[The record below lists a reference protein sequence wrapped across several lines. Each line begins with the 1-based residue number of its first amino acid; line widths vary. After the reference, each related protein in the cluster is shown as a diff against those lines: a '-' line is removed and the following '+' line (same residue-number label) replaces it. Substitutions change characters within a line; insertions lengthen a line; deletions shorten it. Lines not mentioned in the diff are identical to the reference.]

1 MDVLVLGIDVGTQ
14 GVRAV
19 VTDMNGA
26 VQAAESIPFP
36 ALNIARTE
44 HWKEQDPGEWWETAA
59 AVIRKCVAQLREK
72 GRGADEIAAVSVDAT
87 SGTVLALDENNNAV
101 TPGIMYNDPRSSAE
115 AGLVRERAHA
125 LEKQLG
131 YKVNASFGLPK
142 MLWLKGHAEK
152 RASRYA
158 HQQDF
163 IIGRLSGEYG
173 VTDYSNAL
181 KTCYDLVEKRWPGFI
196 EELGLGEAGMP
207 RVVAPGEAIGTV
219 QKSAAEKTDLSEK
232 TLVVAGATDGY
243 ASALSAGISEC
254 GDWAS
259 IIGTTMVLKGIE
271 ERLITDERGRIYSHL
286 HPQGYWLLGGASNI
300 GGRCLNENFDQSKFD
315 EMNGYAKDLT
325 PTGIACYPLTD
336 TGERFPFLNA
346 AAAGFMLGGETDPY
360 RKYTALMEGVGYAE
374 RLSFEMLAGLG
385 CKVKDEIFT
394 AGGACKSDVW
404 LQIRSDILNK
414 ALKVP
419 EQTDAVMGT
428 ALLASLATGYRTLA
442 EASKNMVRI
451 SKTVYPSK
459 KAGEYEDG
467 YQRTKA
473 ELEKRG
479 YLA

>member
-14 GVRAV
+14 GVRAI
-19 VTDMNGA
+19 VTDMCGA
-26 VQAAESIPFP
+26 VQATESIPFP

-44 HWKEQDPGEWWETAA
+44 HWKEQDPDEWWETAA
-59 AVIRKCVAQLREK
+59 AVIRKCVTQLKEK

-87 SGTVLALDENNNAV
+87 SGTVLALDENNNAL

-115 AGLVRERAHA
+115 AEMVREHARA

-196 EELGLGEAGMP
+196 GELGLGEAGLP
-207 RVVAPGEAIGTV
+207 RVIAPGEVIGTV
-219 QKSAAEKTDLSEK
+219 QKSAAEKTGLSEK

-286 HPQGYWLLGGASNI
+286 HPQGYWLRAARANRTCGCRSGAISSI
-300 GGRCLNENFDQSKFD
+300 RRSRCPNRRMRSWERRFWPRLRRATRRLRRRRKTWCGS
-315 EMNGYAKDLT
+315 AK
-325 PTGIACYPLTD
+325 
-336 TGERFPFLNA
+336 RFIR
-346 AAAGFMLGGETDPY
+346 
-360 RKYTALMEGVGYAE
+360 RK
-374 RLSFEMLAGLG
+374 
-385 CKVKDEIFT
+385 
-394 AGGACKSDVW
+394 
-404 LQIRSDILNK
+404 
-414 ALKVP
+414 
-419 EQTDAVMGT
+419 
-428 ALLASLATGYRTLA
+428 
-442 EASKNMVRI
+442 
-451 SKTVYPSK
+451 
-459 KAGEYEDG
+459 
-467 YQRTKA
+467 
-473 ELEKRG
+473 KRG
-479 YLA
+479 NMRTVTRGQKRSLKKEDIWHEYL